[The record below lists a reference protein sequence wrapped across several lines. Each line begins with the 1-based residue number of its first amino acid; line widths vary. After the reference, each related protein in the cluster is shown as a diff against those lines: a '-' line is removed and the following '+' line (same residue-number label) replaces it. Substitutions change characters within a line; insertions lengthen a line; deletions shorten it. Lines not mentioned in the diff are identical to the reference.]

1 MLFQA
6 VGAVVV
12 GVDDAAIGLGAG
24 KHGAHQLAVP
34 RLAHQ
39 LGFGHGWGGRIA
51 DDGDEFIDIR
61 QSDRQTFEHMAALAG
76 LAQIEDGA
84 PCHHLATVRQENG
97 QQVFQV
103 AQTRLTINQRHHVH
117 SEGVLQLGL
126 FIEIV
131 QHYFGHR
138 ATFQFNDQ
146 AHTGFVRL
154 VLNVA
159 DVFDL
164 LFVNQL
170 GHALLQGLFVHLVGQ
185 FVNDDGLALA
195 FVDVLEVAF
204 GPHDHAAASSAIA
217 FFHPADA
224 IDDAGSGEVRGRH
237 DVHQVVD
244 RGVGVTQQVQTRV
257 HHLVQVVRGNVGRHA
272 HGDTGRA
279 IDQQIGE
286 FGRHD
291 QRFFFASIVVGTEI
305 NGFFVQIVEQFVRDF
320 GQTDLGVAH
329 GGGVVTVNRTKVT
342 LPIHQHVAQG
352 KILRHANNGVIDRAV
367 AVRVVFAN
375 DVTHDARRLLIW
387 TIPVIVQLVHRE
399 QHAAVNRLQAVAG
412 VGEGTTD
419 DDAHGVIEVAAAHF
433 LF

>member
-1 MLFQA
+1 
-6 VGAVVV
+6 
-12 GVDDAAIGLGAG
+12 
-24 KHGAHQLAVP
+24 
-34 RLAHQ
+34 
-39 LGFGHGWGGRIA
+39 
-51 DDGDEFIDIR
+51 
-61 QSDRQTFEHMAALAG
+61 MAALAG

-131 QHYFGHR
+131 QHHFGHC

-154 VLNVA
+154 VLDVA

-244 RGVGVTQQVQTRV
+244 RGVGVTQQMQTRV

-291 QRFFFASIVVGTEI
+291 QRFFFAAVVVWTEI
-305 NGFFVQIVEQFVRDF
+305 NGFFVQVVEQFMRDF

-329 GGGVVTVNRTKVT
+329 GGGVVAVDRTKVT

-352 KILRHANNGVIDRAV
+352 EVLRHADNGVIDRAV

-375 DVTHDARRLLIW
+375 DVTHDTRRLLIR
-387 TIPVIVQLVHRE
+387 TIPVVVQLVHRE